1 MVTYK
6 IKKSY
11 SCVPGC
17 QPCQDIPLQNSPL
30 KINKLFPRSRQGS
43 AVPAT
48 RLHQTGPQKADKH
61 TRDVPASC
69 KEEYP
74 LLQKVVCGSLGSPSR
89 AERLNPSGQ
98 DPPFQSCRSRALAL
112 QNVARPPGVLNGS
125 RRWWQRRGSGRPG
138 GGGRAA
144 GGNRHAAARRV
155 RVTRGKP
162 GGEKRPTAG
171 RGARDRRL
179 RPDSRARVSRAA
191 GRAAAG
197 GAESVRP
204 RDRAGGGCV
213 GASCS

>member
-74 LLQKVVCGSLGSPSR
+74 LLQKVLSPEVARRWNRKSRPSPREEKRKAEEVNLKKGEASCWKAGGVCAGGPSGVCGESPGGFLWTVRPFR
-89 AERLNPSGQ
+89 APYLLTPPRPPPVRRRGPRGRRGASGRCPGPSG
-98 DPPFQSCRSRALAL
+98 
-112 QNVARPPGVLNGS
+112 ARTVPGAS
-125 RRWWQRRGSGRPG
+125 RRPSMGTRFLCW
-138 GGGRAA
+138 
-144 GGNRHAAARRV
+144 ARRV
-155 RVTRGKP
+155 RN
-162 GGEKRPTAG
+162 
-171 RGARDRRL
+171 
-179 RPDSRARVSRAA
+179 
-191 GRAAAG
+191 
-197 GAESVRP
+197 P
-204 RDRAGGGCV
+204 RC
-213 GASCS
+213 